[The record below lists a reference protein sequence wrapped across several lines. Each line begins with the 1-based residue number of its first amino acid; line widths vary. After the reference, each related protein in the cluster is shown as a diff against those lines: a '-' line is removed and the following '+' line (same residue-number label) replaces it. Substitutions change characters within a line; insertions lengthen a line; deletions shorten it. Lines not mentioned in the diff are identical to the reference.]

1 MYYFGL
7 STDKPMLYLFKQIL
21 NYSNDFNI
29 KSHYTKVKRYLEQ
42 FANKTNRNII
52 PRYLAPLL
60 LLLLEKPCDDEL
72 NSWINKYFKETA
84 KQQRAKFRKIFN
96 DLAKLLQEENRLVN
110 GLRKELDRYVW

>member
-1 MYYFGL
+1 MIS
-7 STDKPMLYLFKQIL
+7 STNLDI
-21 NYSNDFNI
+21 
-29 KSHYTKVKRYLEQ
+29 KVKRYLDK
-42 FANKTNRNII
+42 FANKANRNII